1 MLSIVLFG
9 APGAGK
15 GTQSKMLVEKYN
27 LTYISTGDI
36 LRKEIAAGT
45 EIGLQAKDIIN
56 QGGLVDD
63 EIIVQIIEKTIENST
78 TGGILFDGFPRTVV
92 QAYILEGLL
101 HRMNRRL
108 LCLLSL
114 EAPREMLIDRML
126 KRASIEGRDDD
137 KKDVILNRF
146 QEYDKKT
153 IPVAEFYKEKGI
165 YCPVDGVGS
174 VEEVFSRLET
184 IIDKT
189 LENAYR
195 NIILYGAP
203 GSGRGTQAKNL
214 AKKYD
219 LVYVSTGAMIRDE
232 IEKGS
237 EIGMES
243 KVYIERGDNVPDL
256 IAIKL
261 IEQKISDNPNAK
273 GFLFKGFPS
282 TYVQAY
288 IMDGILEKI
297 HTSVTCMIEMQSNTL
312 QCIRRLTQ
320 RSKTE
325 KRRVYDMDPEII
337 IHRLESYENS
347 AANVRSYY
355 QKKNKYYN
363 VNSDAPVDVV
373 FETLCKTVDEALKKA

>member
-36 LRKEIAAGT
+36 LRKEIADGT
-45 EIGLQAKDIIN
+45 EIGLQAKGIIN

-114 EAPREMLIDRML
+114 EAPRELLIDRMI
-126 KRASIEGRDDD
+126 KRASIEGREDD

-146 QEYDKKT
+146 NEYDNKT

-165 YCPVDGVGS
+165 YCPIDGVGS
-174 VEEVFSRLET
+174 VSEVFERLEAV
-184 IIDKT
+184 IDKT

-195 NIILYGAP
+195 NIILFGPP

-214 AKKYD
+214 AEKYE

-232 IEKGS
+232 IEAGT
-237 EIGMES
+237 EIGNLC
-243 KVYIERGDNVPDL
+243 KPYIEKGNNVPDL
-256 IAIKL
+256 IAIQL
-261 IEQKISDNPNAK
+261 IEKKIKKNSNTK

-288 IMDGILEKI
+288 IMDGILEKK
-297 HTSVTCMIEMQSNTL
+297 HTSVTCMIEMQSNSL
-312 QCIRRLTQ
+312 QCVKRLTQ
-320 RSKTE
+320 RSKTDR
-325 KRRVYDMDPEII
+325 RRVYDMDPEII
-337 IHRLESYENS
+337 IHRLEGYEES
-347 AANVRSYY
+347 AAKVRSYY
-355 QKKNKYYN
+355 QKKNKYYS
-363 VNSDAPVDVV
+363 VNSDGPVDVV
-373 FETLCKTVDEALKKA
+373 FDTLCNIVDEALKKA

>member
-45 EIGLQAKDIIN
+45 EIGIQAKDIIN

-114 EAPREMLIDRML
+114 EAPREMLIERMI

-137 KKDVILNRF
+137 KKEVILNRF

-174 VEEVFSRLET
+174 VEEVFARLET

-243 KVYIERGDNVPDL
+243 KIYIERGDNVPDL

-261 IEQKISDNPNAK
+261 IEQKISNNPNAR

>member
-15 GTQSKMLVEKYN
+15 GTQSKMLIEKYN

-36 LRKEIAAGT
+36 LRKEIAEGT
-45 EIGLQAKDIIN
+45 EIGLQAKGIIN

-101 HRMNRRL
+101 HRMNSRL

-114 EAPREMLIDRML
+114 EAPRELLIERMI
-126 KRASIEGRDDD
+126 KRSSIEGREDD
-137 KKDVILNRF
+137 KTDVILNRF
-146 QEYDKKT
+146 NEYDNKT

-165 YCPVDGVGS
+165 YCPIDGVGT
-174 VEEVFSRLET
+174 VDEVFERLESV
-184 IIDKT
+184 IDKT

-195 NIILYGAP
+195 NIILFGAP

-214 AKKYD
+214 AKKYE
-219 LVYVSTGAMIRDE
+219 LVYVSTGAMIRE
-232 IEKGS
+232 EIAAETEIGNECKHYIEK
-237 EIGMES
+237 
-243 KVYIERGDNVPDL
+243 GDNVPDL
-256 IAIKL
+256 IAIQL
-261 IEQKISDNPNAK
+261 IEQKISQNSNTK

-282 TYVQAY
+282 SYVQAY
-288 IMDGILEKI
+288 IMDGILEKR
-297 HTSVTCMIEMQSNTL
+297 HTFVTCMIEMQSNTL
-312 QCIRRLTQ
+312 QCIKRLTQ

-325 KRRVYDMDPEII
+325 RRRVYDMDPEII
-337 IHRLESYENS
+337 IHRLESYEES
-347 AANVRSYY
+347 ASKVRSYY
-355 QKKNKYYN
+355 QKKNKYYS
-363 VNSDAPVDVV
+363 VNSDGNVDDV
-373 FETLCKTVDEALKKA
+373 FETLCNTVDEALKKV

>member
-15 GTQSKMLVEKYN
+15 GTQSKKLIEKYN

-36 LRKEIAAGT
+36 LRKEIADGT
-45 EIGLQAKDIIN
+45 ELGLQAKDIIN
-56 QGGLVDD
+56 RGGLVDD
-63 EIIVQIIEKTIENST
+63 ELIVQIIEKVIENST

-101 HRMNRRL
+101 HRMSRRL

-114 EAPREMLIDRML
+114 EAPRDLLIERMI
-126 KRASIEGRDDD
+126 KRSSIEGREDD
-137 KKDVILNRF
+137 KKEVILNRF
-146 QEYDKKT
+146 KEYDNKT

-165 YCPVDGVGS
+165 YCPINGVGT
-174 VEEVFSRLET
+174 VDEVFKRLET
-184 IIDKT
+184 VIDKT

-195 NIILYGAP
+195 NIILFGAP

-214 AKKYD
+214 AKEYD

-232 IEKGS
+232 IEAGT
-237 EIGMES
+237 EIGIQC
-243 KVYIERGDNVPDL
+243 KPYIEKGDNVPDL
-256 IAIKL
+256 LAIQL
-261 IEQKISDNPNAK
+261 IERKISNNSNTK

-288 IMDGILEKI
+288 IMDGILEKK
-297 HTSVTCMIEMQSNTL
+297 HTSVTCMIEMKSNTL
-312 QCIRRLTQ
+312 QCIKRLTQ

-325 KRRVYDMDPEII
+325 KRRIYDMDPEII
-337 IHRLESYENS
+337 IHRLENYEES
-347 AANVRSYY
+347 AAKVRSYY
-355 QKKNKYYN
+355 QKKNKYYS
-363 VNSDAPVDVV
+363 VDSDGPVDVI
-373 FETLCKTVDEALKKA
+373 FKTLCETVDIALKKA

>member
-9 APGAGK
+9 PPGSGK
-15 GTQSKMLVEKYN
+15 GTQSKMLIEKYN

-36 LRKEIAAGT
+36 LRKEIVEGT

-56 QGGLVDD
+56 KGGLVDD

-114 EAPREMLIDRML
+114 EAPRDLLIDRMI
-126 KRASIEGRDDD
+126 KRAAIEGREDD

-146 QEYDKKT
+146 NEYDNKT

-165 YCPVDGVGS
+165 YCPIDGVGT
-174 VEEVFSRLET
+174 VNEVFERLESV
-184 IIDKT
+184 IDKT

-195 NIILYGAP
+195 NIILFGPP

-214 AKKYD
+214 AEKYE

-232 IEKGS
+232 IMAGT
-237 EIGMES
+237 EIGKECQP
-243 KVYIERGDNVPDL
+243 YIEEGNNVPDL
-256 IAIKL
+256 IAIQL
-261 IEQKISDNPNAK
+261 IEKKIKNNQNSK

-288 IMDGILEKI
+288 IMDGILEKK
-297 HTSVTCMIEMQSNTL
+297 HTSVTCMIEMKSSSL
-312 QCIRRLTQ
+312 QCIKRLTQ

-325 KRRVYDMDPEII
+325 RRRVYDMDPEII
-337 IHRLESYENS
+337 IHRLESYEES
-347 AANVRSYY
+347 AAKVRSYY
-355 QKKNKYYN
+355 QNKNKYYS
-363 VNSDAPVDVV
+363 VNSDGPVDVV
-373 FETLCKTVDEALKKA
+373 FETLCDIVDQALKKA

>member
-15 GTQSKMLVEKYN
+15 GTQSKMLIEKYN

-36 LRKEIAAGT
+36 LRKEIAEGT
-45 EIGLQAKDIIN
+45 EIGLQAKGIIN

-101 HRMNRRL
+101 HRMNSRL

-114 EAPREMLIDRML
+114 EAPRELLIERMI
-126 KRASIEGRDDD
+126 KRSSIEGREDD
-137 KKDVILNRF
+137 KTDVILNRF
-146 QEYDKKT
+146 NEYDNKT

-165 YCPVDGVGS
+165 YCPIDGVGT
-174 VEEVFSRLET
+174 VDEVFERLESV
-184 IIDKT
+184 IDKT

-195 NIILYGAP
+195 NIILFGAP

-214 AKKYD
+214 AQKYE
-219 LVYVSTGAMIRDE
+219 LVYVSTGAMIRE
-232 IEKGS
+232 EIAAETEIGNECKHYIEK
-237 EIGMES
+237 
-243 KVYIERGDNVPDL
+243 GDNVPDL
-256 IAIKL
+256 IAIQL
-261 IEQKISDNPNAK
+261 IEQKISQNSNTK

-282 TYVQAY
+282 SYVQAY
-288 IMDGILEKI
+288 IMDGILEKR
-297 HTSVTCMIEMQSNTL
+297 HTFVTCMIEMQSNTL
-312 QCIRRLTQ
+312 QCIKRLTQ

-325 KRRVYDMDPEII
+325 RRRVYDMDPEII
-337 IHRLESYENS
+337 IHRLESYEES
-347 AANVRSYY
+347 ASKVRSYY
-355 QKKNKYYN
+355 QKKNKYYS
-363 VNSDAPVDVV
+363 VNSDGNVDDV
-373 FETLCKTVDEALKKA
+373 FETLCNTVDEALKKV

>member
-45 EIGLQAKDIIN
+45 EIGIQAKDIIN

-114 EAPREMLIDRML
+114 EAPREMLIERML

-137 KKDVILNRF
+137 KKEVILNRF

-174 VEEVFSRLET
+174 VEEVFARLET

-243 KVYIERGDNVPDL
+243 KIYIERGDNVPDL

-261 IEQKISDNPNAK
+261 IEQKISNNPNAR

>member
-36 LRKEIAAGT
+36 LRKEIAEGS
-45 EIGLQAKDIIN
+45 EIGLKAKDIIN
-56 QGGLVDD
+56 KGGLVDD
-63 EIIVQIIEKTIENST
+63 ELIVQIIEKTIENST

-114 EAPREMLIDRML
+114 EVPREMLIERML
-126 KRASIEGRDDD
+126 NRASIEGREDD
-137 KKDVILNRF
+137 KKEVILTRF
-146 QEYDKKT
+146 QEYDNKT
-153 IPVAEFYKEKGI
+153 IPVAKFYKEKGI
-165 YCPVDGVGS
+165 YCPINGVGT
-174 VEEVFSRLET
+174 VEEVFSRLEEV
-184 IIDKT
+184 IDKT

-195 NIILYGAP
+195 NIILFGSP
-203 GSGRGTQAKNL
+203 GSGRGTQAKLL
-214 AKKYD
+214 AKEYD

-232 IEKGS
+232 IAKGS
-237 EIGMES
+237 EIGMLSQTYME
-243 KVYIERGDNVPDL
+243 KGNNVPDL
-256 IAIKL
+256 IAIQL
-261 IEQKISDNPNAK
+261 IEQKIEENPNAK

-288 IMDGILEKI
+288 IMDGILEKM
-297 HTSVTCMIEMQSNTL
+297 HTSVTCMIEMKSNPL
-312 QCIRRLTQ
+312 QCIKRLTQ

-325 KRRVYDMDPEII
+325 RRRVYDMDPEII
-337 IHRLESYENS
+337 IHRIENYEQS
-347 AANVRSYY
+347 ALNVRSYY
-355 QKKNKYYN
+355 QNKNKYYSI
-363 VNSDAPVDVV
+363 NSDAAEEVV
-373 FETLCKTVDEALKKA
+373 FENLCKIVDEALKKA

>member
-45 EIGLQAKDIIN
+45 EIGIQAKDIIN

-114 EAPREMLIDRML
+114 EAPREMLIERMI

-137 KKDVILNRF
+137 KKEVILNRF

-174 VEEVFSRLET
+174 VEEVFAPLET

-243 KVYIERGDNVPDL
+243 KIYIERGDNVPDL

-261 IEQKISDNPNAK
+261 IEQKISNNPNAR

-282 TYVQAY
+282 TYVEAY

-347 AANVRSYY
+347 AGNVRSYY
-355 QKKNKYYN
+355 QKKNKY
-363 VNSDAPVDVV
+363 
-373 FETLCKTVDEALKKA
+373 